1 MKYLKKFKVFNE
13 DYEIDDNDS
22 PDIKLSKENLNII
35 KSKISKYNSL
45 KSKIDNL
52 YKSDNDDIESELSKI
67 VGDGDDKNEFLLSY
81 ANILSFKNKIEKIT
95 NSITDKKLELS
106 EYKDRL
112 AISTGSTKDDVSNKI
127 KKLEDDIRLMTD
139 DLNKKMK
146 DLPVIEKKHTDEM
159 NTVENNIKKWIS
171 SVE

>member
-1 MKYLKKFKVFNE
+1 MIMIVHIKFSF
-13 DYEIDDNDS
+13 DNLMS
-22 PDIKLSKENLNII
+22 GLSLSKENLNII

>member
-52 YKSDNDDIESELSKI
+52 YKSDNDDIESELSEI

>member
-171 SVE
+171 NVE